1 MSKMRSAGRTRFQ
14 LTPDSASGVRGRG
27 RDAPQGGAAVDVEQ
41 ECVIGGAPRRI
52 SVGCCAPDS
61 VGG

>member
-1 MSKMRSAGRTRFQ
+1 MRSAGRTRFQ
-14 LTPDSASGVRGRG
+14 LTPDSVRGERM
-27 RDAPQGGAAVDVEQ
+27 RRYAPQGGAAVDVEQ

-52 SVGCCAPDS
+52 CIACCAPDA